1 MLKRNKGITLIALVV
16 TIIVLL
22 ILAGV
27 TLSFVAGENGILKRA
42 TTAVEVNEKATAEE
56 EANLLVADLVAR
68 YYEEKYVNQKE
79 VGELDEY
86 LKTELGTQKE
96 TEGGFVV
103 ISDTEGNV
111 SVSKDGKSPI
121 SIGKIENGRVNWTNQ
136 DKGEENPE
144 KDNKTARYILVEING
159 YIGEADGAVINELEV
174 YDKDLTKCHYTILKD
189 LEYDST
195 KSGKSTYWE
204 NPNFWNYTNLNDGVI
219 AYPANTPGNAN
230 CTLFLN
236 EKNGNVET
244 WARFVIDLG
253 EEKELGR
260 IKIAV
265 GGYDELSPNHSRT
278 PQRVSFYKIKNF
290 IDGIEEN
297 STYANHIM
305 KQNNSG
311 LSKIGEKS
319 FSDIVDSANWFE
331 VLEYQNDKNYAKAR
345 YVLFE
350 VNGYLDGGMAVLNEI
365 NLVNQYNENII
376 YNVLSELEYDS
387 KRNGPSYYW
396 TDMRYWNYTNLN
408 DGAVEYKENYP
419 SGGQNCTIFLLQE
432 GNATSDSDAWARF
445 VIDLGEER
453 YLREIEIWLG
463 GVERRMPQTINIYAI
478 ENFVDGTDENTTYA
492 KNVKDREN
500 NGLQL
505 ISTKTFETVLT
516 AVEKIN
522 MLNN

>member
-1 MLKRNKGITLIALVV
+1 M
-16 TIIVLL
+16 L
-22 ILAGV
+22 ILTGV

-56 EANLLVADLVAR
+56 EANLVVADIVTQ
-68 YYEEKYVNQKE
+68 YYEEKYVNHKE
-79 VGELDEY
+79 VEELDKY
-86 LKTELGTQKE
+86 LRTELQTERE
-96 TEGGFVV
+96 TDGGYTV
-103 ISDTEGNV
+103 IADADGNV
-111 SVSKDGKSPI
+111 SVSKNGKSPI

-174 YDKDLTKCHYTILKD
+174 YDKDLNKCHYTILKD

-319 FSDIVDSANWFE
+319 FSDIVNSANWFE
-331 VLEYQNDKNYAKAR
+331 VLEY
-345 YVLFE
+345 
-350 VNGYLDGGMAVLNEI
+350 
-365 NLVNQYNENII
+365 
-376 YNVLSELEYDS
+376 
-387 KRNGPSYYW
+387 
-396 TDMRYWNYTNLN
+396 
-408 DGAVEYKENYP
+408 
-419 SGGQNCTIFLLQE
+419 
-432 GNATSDSDAWARF
+432 
-445 VIDLGEER
+445 
-453 YLREIEIWLG
+453 
-463 GVERRMPQTINIYAI
+463 
-478 ENFVDGTDENTTYA
+478 
-492 KNVKDREN
+492 
-500 NGLQL
+500 
-505 ISTKTFETVLT
+505 
-516 AVEKIN
+516 
-522 MLNN
+522 